1 MNKSVE
7 FNKRT
12 NFGNQESNILFL
24 SQMNNIFNKKS
35 KILEIGSGTGFL
47 LDYFYKQGYDI
58 QGIEIDFKRI
68 EKSEEL
74 YGKLPI
80 KLMSGDKLLFGD
92 STFDVVISFDVF
104 EHIPDTDLHLKEIYR
119 VLKPGGY
126 YLLQTPNKLTNVIFE
141 TIRWKSFT
149 RWKIQHC
156 SLHNYWQ
163 IIKRFN
169 THNFEVKF
177 HNIPVVNNFFTA
189 KLKWYVG
196 NWAVTLLKIINPDK
210 LPIPLKTGFYISA
223 MKL

>member
-1 MNKSVE
+1 MNKAVE

-24 SQMNNIFNKKS
+24 SKMDNIFNKKS

-80 KLMSGDKLLFGD
+80 KLMSGDELLFGD
-92 STFDVVISFDVF
+92 SIFDVVISFDVF
-104 EHIPDTDLHLKEIYR
+104 EHIPDTNLHLNEIYR

-126 YLLQTPNKLTNVIFE
+126 YLLQTPNKWTNVIFE

-149 RWKIQHC
+149 KWKIQHC
-156 SLHNYWQ
+156 SLHSYRQ

-196 NWAVTLLKIINPDK
+196 NWAVTVLKIINPDK
-210 LPIPLKTGFYISA
+210 LPIPLRTGFYISA
-223 MKL
+223 KKL